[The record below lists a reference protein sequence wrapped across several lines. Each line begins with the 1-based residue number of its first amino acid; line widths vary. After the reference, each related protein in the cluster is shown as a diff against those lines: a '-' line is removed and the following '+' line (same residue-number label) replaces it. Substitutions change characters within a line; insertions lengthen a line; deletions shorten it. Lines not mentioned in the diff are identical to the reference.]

1 MIDIHN
7 LHLNYITNPQGEKTA
22 VMLPIEEFM
31 ELMEDL
37 EDLIAI
43 AARKNEATT
52 SHDDLLMELA
62 NDGLL

>member
-22 VMLPIEEFM
+22 VMLPIEQFM

-43 AARKNEATT
+43 TARKNEATT

>member
-22 VMLPIEEFM
+22 VMLPIEQFM

-37 EDLIAI
+37 EDLTAI